1 LPGSTTDE
9 FEEFHGVNMNDA
21 VSGAD
26 RPACRQAKSAEF
38 RHDEPF
44 EQGGESLNARP
55 KKV

>member
-26 RPACRQAKSAEF
+26 RPARRQAKSAEF

-44 EQGGESLNARP
+44 EQGGESLNGWP